1 MFIDKKKIITL
12 KACSI
17 FGLVLMWLASTFFL
31 QQASAASLSA
41 EQIHS
46 AKALAKKPIPRF
58 DNQQRVGTKTCGQ
71 GECHAASEPWLGSP
85 IAQVEYLQWR
95 QHDKHAQAYKALLSK
110 KGKSI
115 AKKLGIKNP
124 ANASLCLGCHTDY
137 ISKSQR
143 LELFS
148 LKDGVGCEAC
158 HGGARKWLG
167 KHSDGDS
174 LRADH
179 IQNGMFPT
187 ENPAARAKLCFSCH
201 MAGLEQGYNHKLDSA
216 GHPRLKFELDT
227 YTFSQPAH
235 FVNDQDYRQ
244 RKRPFDSATTWALG
258 QLYAAQKQLENINH
272 GLNQQGM
279 FPDWAIYDCHNC
291 HRSMQKK
298 YIKPQAA
305 VLGKPVLNDVHLL
318 MARIVVGLRSLSQ
331 SKKIDGLLQK
341 LHSDSAQ
348 SAQQFS
354 ALTTLFEKYTNSY
367 LQQGL
372 TTKEIVRA
380 IQIMAEEAQNNKFAA
395 YINAEQLV
403 MAVAGLVEELRSRDY
418 YSKAKYLSIS
428 QELEHAYQATNNL
441 EEYAFMR
448 VVKAI
453 TAIGKIHKI

>member
-1 MFIDKKKIITL
+1 MFIYKEKVISL
-12 KACSI
+12 NVCRA
-17 FGLVLMWLASTFFL
+17 FGFVLMWLVCTLFWSQTF
-31 QQASAASLSA
+31 AALLSDEQILSA
-41 EQIHS
+41 Q
-46 AKALAKKPIPRF
+46 ALAKKPIPRF

-71 GECHAASEPWLGSP
+71 GDCHAASEPWLGSP

-95 QHDKHAQAYKALLSK
+95 QHDKHAKAYQALLSK

-124 ANASLCLGCHTDY
+124 ANASLCLGCHSDY
-137 ISKSQR
+137 VAQSQR

-201 MAGLEQGYNHKLDSA
+201 MAGAEQGYNHKLDSA

-227 YTFSQPAH
+227 YTYSQPAH
-235 FVNDQDYRQ
+235 FVNDQDYQQ

-298 YIKPQAA
+298 YIKPSTA
-305 VLGKPVLNDVHLL
+305 VLGKPVINDVHLL
-318 MARIVVGLRSLSQ
+318 MARIVVGLRSQSQ
-331 SKKIDGLLQK
+331 SEKIDVLLQK
-341 LHSDSAQ
+341 LHSASARQ
-348 SAQQFS
+348 VLLQQQQFVLLHLPPYFPS
-354 ALTTLFEKYTNSY
+354 
-367 LQQGL
+367 QQRQPFPLGSH
-372 TTKEIVRA
+372 
-380 IQIMAEEAQNNKFAA
+380 QPQPHAQ
-395 YINAEQLV
+395 
-403 MAVAGLVEELRSRDY
+403 
-418 YSKAKYLSIS
+418 
-428 QELEHAYQATNNL
+428 
-441 EEYAFMR
+441 
-448 VVKAI
+448 
-453 TAIGKIHKI
+453 